1 MLTEWTERWKIQE
14 MPENKNRY
22 SEEVCVFGAH
32 ALLQLSAHDVLQQKT
47 KSTYGKRLSPLWKA

>member
-47 KSTYGKRLSPLWKA
+47 KSTHGKRLSPLWKA